1 MTHTRSPR
9 AACNPLRTTHPRL
22 VLVVLLVP
30 LALALAAAALSG
42 VPAGG
47 APSVRVRYDWPLTP
61 ARVTRGFDDPA
72 RPWLPGHRGVDLAA
86 EPGEAVHAAAEGTI
100 AFAGSVAGKPVVS
113 IDHADGLRTT
123 YEPVVAMVSAG
134 SAVARGQ
141 PIGTVEAGG
150 HGEDDLHWGAR
161 RGRDHYVDP
170 ALLVDSEVVIRL
182 YAER

>member
-1 MTHTRSPR
+1 MTHGRSPH
-9 AACNPLRTTHPRL
+9 AAHNPLRRTLPRL
-22 VLVVLLVP
+22 ALVVLLVP
-30 LALALAAAALSG
+30 LVLALLATAL
-42 VPAGG
+42 VG
-47 APSVRVRYDWPLTP
+47 APASGAPTVRVRYDWPLAA

-86 EPGEAVHAAAEGTI
+86 EPGEPVHAAAEGTV

-134 SAVARGQ
+134 SEVARGQ
-141 PIGTVEAGG
+141 PIGTVAAGG

-161 RGRDHYVDP
+161 RAREDYVDP
-170 ALLVDSEVVIRL
+170 SLLVDPEVVIRL